1 MFNNLEFILL
11 SLADLADE
19 CDNRKLYIE
28 ADELT
33 NILNF
38 ITKVAEINKEAYIQ
52 QTKSKGKTK
61 YVVRSEKNPN
71 WHGGTYSSRSEAE
84 KRLAE
89 VEMFKHMKK
98 KRKKT
103 KKNI

>member
-1 MFNNLEFILL
+1 MDIEFIINA
-11 SLADLADE
+11 LADVADQ
-19 CDNRKLYIE
+19 CDERALYKE

-33 NILNF
+33 SILNF
-38 ITKVAEINKEAYIQ
+38 ITKIAEINKEAYIQ

-61 YVVRSEKNPN
+61 YVVRSEKSPN
-71 WHGGTYSSRSEAE
+71 WHGGTYASRSEAE

-89 VEMFKHMKK
+89 VEMFKHIK

-103 KKNI
+103 KKNA